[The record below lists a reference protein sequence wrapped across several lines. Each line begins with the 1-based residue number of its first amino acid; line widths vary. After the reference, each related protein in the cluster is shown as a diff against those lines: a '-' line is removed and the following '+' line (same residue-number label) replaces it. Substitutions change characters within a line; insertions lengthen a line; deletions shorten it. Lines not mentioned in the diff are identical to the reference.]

1 MRNVDFMFVSREKL
15 TRGVHEMKIHRSNL
29 NNAFGKLRSIG
40 SVFAVTA
47 LAFGIIAFAGLLVLA
62 PIASAQKSSGTI
74 TGTLTDPSGAVVP
87 GATVSVV
94 NERTGAARAAAT
106 NEEGSFSC

>member
-1 MRNVDFMFVSREKL
+1 
-15 TRGVHEMKIHRSNL
+15 MKIHRSNL

-40 SVFAVTA
+40 SVVAVTA
-47 LAFGIIAFAGLLVLA
+47 LVLGIIAFAGLLVLA
-62 PIASAQKSSGTI
+62 PIASAQKTSGTI

-94 NERTGAARAAAT
+94 NERTGAAREAAT
-106 NEEGSFSC
+106 NEEGSFAGPKECRAARC